1 MRQDL
6 RPGTVSFVYAIKLC
20 LTLGFQTIPSNGPF
34 FSYTL
39 HEAIGVCASIIPWNF
54 PILMAAWK
62 LGPALACG
70 NTIIIKPAEQ
80 TPLTALRLGELFVEA
95 GFPPGVVQILPGY
108 GPTAGAALCRHP
120 GVDKV

>member
-1 MRQDL
+1 M
-6 RPGTVSFVYAIKLC
+6 
-20 LTLGFQTIPSNGPF
+20 
-34 FSYTL
+34 
-39 HEAIGVCASIIPWNF
+39 CASIIPWNF